1 MQQTV
6 RARLLATSTLAL
18 AVITLA
24 VMTLAASSGHAR
36 PSSPMAAAR
45 TADQSIQLSKSSAA
59 EISALL
65 GAGTY
70 SRETAQLLVQLV
82 LSHDGGAFA
91 GKRVSR
97 GGWCWNEDG
106 TFYGSLPCP
115 KEIMNRDRAGSAKA
129 MTKRAARPLVLRKGL
144 VSKPVSSDLDRL
156 LTGGTFSKETAL
168 ALVQLAHEKGSGSP
182 GFHKSGGWCWNDD
195 WTFHGSLPCPK

>member
-6 RARLLATSTLAL
+6 RARLFATCTLAL

-24 VMTLAASSGHAR
+24 ASTGHAR
-36 PSSPMAAAR
+36 SASPVS
-45 TADQSIQLSKSSAA
+45 TESPADQSIQLSKSAAA

-70 SRETAQLLVQLV
+70 SRETANLLVQLV

-115 KEIMNRDRAGSAKA
+115 KEIMNRDRAGSAKS

-144 VSKPVSSDLDRL
+144 VSKPVSNELDRL
-156 LTGGTFSKETAL
+156 LTGGTFSKEAAI
-168 ALVQLAHEKGSGSP
+168 ALVQLAHEKGSGLP
-182 GFHKSGGWCWNDD
+182 GFHKGGGWCWNDD

>member
-1 MQQTV
+1 MHQTV
-6 RARLLATSTLAL
+6 RAKLLATCTLAL
-18 AVITLA
+18 VVI
-24 VMTLAASSGHAR
+24 TLAASSGDAR
-36 PSSPMAAAR
+36 PASPASTER
-45 TADQSIQLSKSSAA
+45 LADQSIQLSKSAAA

-65 GAGTY
+65 SAGTY
-70 SRETAQLLVQLV
+70 SRETANLLVQLV

-115 KEIMNRDRAGSAKA
+115 KEIMNRDRTGSAKS

-144 VSKPVSSDLDRL
+144 VSKPVSSELDRL

-168 ALVQLAHEKGSGSP
+168 ALVQLAHEKGSGLP
-182 GFHKSGGWCWNDD
+182 GFHKGGGWCWNDD